1 MNKIQAQNEIKRLVK
16 EINAHNER
24 YYDLN
29 HPTISDQEYD
39 ALLKRLI
46 DLEEEFPELKLLDSP
61 TQRIGAQLK
70 KSAATVKHKVK
81 MYSLDNTYSFDELG
95 EWHRRVLK
103 GLPDSAEGA
112 VEYVAEL
119 KIDGA
124 SAAMTYEKG
133 IFSLG
138 ATRGDGQAGE
148 DITHNLRTLQSVPL
162 QLKKISGH
170 NFPNVLEVRG
180 EIYMER
186 GDFELLNG
194 QRKEREEVLFANPRN
209 AAAGSLKLL
218 DARLTAQRKLKC
230 FIHSFG
236 ILKGGKEFATHWAF
250 LETARRYGFSVN
262 PLRRLCQDFQEVV
275 EFCEE
280 YSRKRDELPYEV
292 DGVVVKVNSYAQQK
306 ELGFTLKSPRW
317 AIAYKFQARQ
327 ATTIVK
333 DIVVQVGRT
342 GILTPV
348 ANLEPVACG
357 GVKIS
362 RATLHNFD
370 EVKRLNVR
378 KGDRVLLERAGD
390 VIPKIVKV
398 LEPSRE
404 RDSKNFIVPD
414 KCPECGGE
422 VAKTKDIDVAYRCI
436 NPSCPKQLERRLIH
450 FASRSAMD
458 IEGLGEA
465 AVDQLLT
472 RNLVRDLADIYF
484 LKREDL
490 LELELFAEKKA
501 DNLLSAMEAS
511 KTRPLSRFLFGLGIL
526 NIGEKAAFLLAQK
539 FRTLNG
545 VMNASVQDFQDI
557 HEIGKVM
564 AFSVEKFFRQK
575 STQRLM
581 EKFKKAGLA
590 LIEEAAML
598 RSNRLSGKKFVFTGE
613 LIHFSRQEAAD
624 LVKALGANRVESVS
638 KKTDFLVVGKD
649 PGLKYT
655 KAQSLGIRI
664 LNEQEFKELVDEKR

>member
-1 MNKIQAQNEIKRLVK
+1 MNKAQAQNRIKRLVK
-16 EINAHNER
+16 EITGHNER
-24 YYDLN
+24 YYEFN
-29 HPTISDQEYD
+29 QPTISDQEYD

-46 DLEEEFPELKLLDSP
+46 ELEEKFPELKLLDSP
-61 TQRIGAQLK
+61 TQRIGTEFK

-81 MYSLDNTYSFDELG
+81 MYSLDNTYSFDELR
-95 EWHRRVLK
+95 EWHHRVLK
-103 GLPDSAEGA
+103 GLSDSSEGT

-133 IFSLG
+133 IFFLG

-148 DITHNLRTLQSVPL
+148 DITHNLRTLPSVPL
-162 QLKKISGH
+162 QLKKIFRQ
-170 NFPNVLEVRG
+170 NFPDVLEVRG

-186 GDFELLNG
+186 KDFELLNR
-194 QRKEREEVLFANPRN
+194 QRKERDEVLFANPRN
-209 AAAGSLKLL
+209 AAAGSVKLL

-236 ILKGGKEFATHWAF
+236 ILKGGKEFTTHWEF
-250 LETARRYGFSVN
+250 LETARKYGFSVN
-262 PLRRLCQDFQEVV
+262 PLRRLCRDFQEVV

-292 DGVVVKVNSYAQQK
+292 DGVVVKVNSYTQQK
-306 ELGFTLKSPRW
+306 KLSFTLKSPRW

-327 ATTIVK
+327 AITIVK
-333 DIVVQVGRT
+333 DIMVQVGRT

-348 ANLEPVACG
+348 AHLETVACG

-362 RATLHNFD
+362 RSTLHNFD
-370 EVKRLNVR
+370 EVKRLNIR

-390 VIPKIVKV
+390 VIPKIIKV
-398 LEPSRE
+398 VEPSRE
-404 RDSKNFIVPD
+404 RDSKSFTVPD
-414 KCPECGGE
+414 KCPECSGE

-436 NPSCPKQLERRLIH
+436 NPSCPKQLERRLTH
-450 FASRSAMD
+450 FASRGAMD

-465 AVDQLLT
+465 AVHQLLA
-472 RNLVRDLADIYF
+472 RNLIRDLADIYF
-484 LKREDL
+484 LKKEGL

-501 DNLLSAMEAS
+501 DNLLSAIAAS

-545 VMNASVQDFQDI
+545 VMGASVSDFQDI
-557 HEIGKVM
+557 HEIGEVM
-564 AFSVEKFFRQK
+564 AFSVDKFFRQI

-590 LIEEAAML
+590 LIEEETAL
-598 RSNRLSGKKFVFTGE
+598 RSDRFSGKKFVFTGE
-613 LIHFSRQEAAD
+613 LIHFSRKEASD
-624 LVKALGANRVESVS
+624 LVTALGGNRVESVS
-638 KKTDFLVVGKD
+638 KKTDFVVVGKD
-649 PGLKYT
+649 PGSKYT
-655 KAQSLGIRI
+655 KAQSLGVRI
-664 LNEQEFKELVDEKR
+664 LNEQEFKDLIDEKR